1 VTVAESGSAR
11 LTEALL
17 ASNLHAGAHAAPAWA
32 PVAISRSSHAGD
44 PEAVKFETTPMGYRW
59 GDEERNYSMIILGV
73 VLLLLGALLDIGI
86 LYTIGGILAVIG
98 VVLWLLGAFG
108 RQIGPRAHYY

>member
-1 VTVAESGSAR
+1 
-11 LTEALL
+11 
-17 ASNLHAGAHAAPAWA
+17 
-32 PVAISRSSHAGD
+32 
-44 PEAVKFETTPMGYRW
+44 
-59 GDEERNYSMIILGV
+59 MIIVGV

-98 VVLWLLGAFG
+98 VVLWLFGVFG